1 MIMGPKN
8 WSYEE
13 KLIEQITSRKN
24 QNLLGNKI
32 GRNKYSE
39 PYIKKKKNL
48 KKELNNQTS
57 EAKLF
62 YAKG

>member
-1 MIMGPKN
+1 MGPKN

-13 KLIEQITSRKN
+13 KLIEQITSHKN

-48 KKELNNQTS
+48 KKELNNERS